1 MKVQL
6 DTTALRR
13 ELHKV
18 IYDDKACAQWVREF
32 EYTLGCWGTN
42 DNPHP
47 FAMSL
52 IVEAEGYRASQSIK
66 KMKAAVIKELGA
78 DASSEDVNKRLVEK
92 YGEERVKTICDNIR
106 RAKNLSADATTRE
119 DMENKSD
126 SDNAGNL
133 ESATSADTE
142 TLDGLTDKD
151 ERPVDGRATS
161 KPSRTTPPQN
171 SYGEFG
177 NVKMTT
183 AEFEKF
189 VQAVGAERANAL
201 IEELSSYLASSG
213 KRYKSHYA
221 TLLNWGRRKDK
232 EGEKNADN
240 APKSFK
246 QQDLDRQ
253 AKMVRD
259 YYSNF
264 TKVV

>member
-18 IYDDKACAQWVREF
+18 IHDDKACAQWVREF

-42 DNPHP
+42 ENPHP

-119 DMENKSD
+119 DVENVSD
-126 SDNAGNL
+126 GSDAANL
-133 ESATSADTE
+133 ESATSADTKITE
-142 TLDGLTDKD
+142 PAKNT
-151 ERPVDGRATS
+151 
-161 KPSRTTPPQN
+161 
-171 SYGEFG
+171 YGEFG

-183 AEFEKF
+183 AEFEKL
-189 VQAVGAERANAL
+189 VKAEGAERANAL

-221 TLLNWGRRKDK
+221 TLLNWGRRKDN

>member
-47 FAMSL
+47 FALSL

-78 DASSEDVNKRLVEK
+78 EASSEDVNKRLVEK

-119 DMENKSD
+119 DVVNESD
-126 SDNAGNL
+126 GDTAANL
-133 ESATSADTE
+133 ESRPSADTKITE
-142 TLDGLTDKD
+142 PAK
-151 ERPVDGRATS
+151 
-161 KPSRTTPPQN
+161 N
-171 SYGEFG
+171 SYGEFS

-183 AEFEKF
+183 VEFEKF
-189 VQAVGAERANAL
+189 VQAEGAERANAL

>member
-18 IYDDKACAQWVREF
+18 IYDDKACAQWVRDF

-42 DNPHP
+42 ENPHP
-47 FAMSL
+47 FAMKL

-78 DASSEDVNKRLVEK
+78 DASSKDVNKRLVEK
-92 YGEERVKTICDNIR
+92 YGEERVKTICDTIR
-106 RAKNLSADATTRE
+106 RAKNLSAYAPTSDDGVNESDGRDAV
-119 DMENKSD
+119 D
-126 SDNAGNL
+126 L
-133 ESATSADTE
+133 ESSTSADTNPAE
-142 TLDGLTDKD
+142 
-151 ERPVDGRATS
+151 PS
-161 KPSRTTPPQN
+161 KN

-189 VQAVGAERANAL
+189 VQAVGADRANSL

-221 TLLNWGRRKDK
+221 TLLNWGRRKDTDESK
-232 EGEKNADN
+232 GK
-240 APKSFK
+240 KSFK
-246 QQDLDRQ
+246 QIERDERTNFFKDDSVVK
-253 AKMVRD
+253 KMMAEKMGEVG
-259 YYSNF
+259 
-264 TKVV
+264 

>member
-18 IYDDKACAQWVREF
+18 IFDDKKCAQWLRDF

-42 DNPHP
+42 ENPHT
-47 FAMSL
+47 FAMRL
-52 IVEAEGYRASQSIK
+52 VVEAEGYKAKQSMQ
-66 KMKAAVIKELGA
+66 KMRSAVLKELGQDA
-78 DASSEDVNKRLVEK
+78 DEKEVKAKLFAK
-92 YGEERVKTICDNIR
+92 YGKKVKDICEAIER
-106 RAKNLSADATTRE
+106 AESLSADGDTRE
-119 DMENKSD
+119 DSLNVTDGS
-126 SDNAGNL
+126 NAAGL
-133 ESATSADTE
+133 ESSTSADTKSAE
-142 TLDGLTDKD
+142 PAK
-151 ERPVDGRATS
+151 
-161 KPSRTTPPQN
+161 N

-183 AEFEKF
+183 AEFEKL
-189 VQAVGAERANAL
+189 VQAEGADRANAL

-232 EGEKNADN
+232 ESKG

-253 AKMVRD
+253 AQQVRD
-259 YYSNF
+259 YFADF
-264 TKVV
+264 TKAVQHAG

>member
-1 MKVQL
+1 MRLSWLKIYIGNLAVLNEQFR
-6 DTTALRR
+6 DENGAIDFAALGREEYEFRR
-13 ELHKV
+13 
-18 IYDDKACAQWVREF
+18 
-32 EYTLGCWGTN
+32 
-42 DNPHP
+42 
-47 FAMSL
+47 
-52 IVEAEGYRASQSIK
+52 
-66 KMKAAVIKELGA
+66 AVIIGDFSRSERAREIYELCEEEFVA
-78 DASSEDVNKRLVEK
+78 RSEAGKKNARKRWK
-92 YGEERVKTICDNIR
+92 KS
-106 RAKNLSADATTRE
+106 SADGDTRE
-119 DMENKSD
+119 GSQNVQRGGSA
-126 SDNAGNL
+126 NAVDP

-142 TLDGLTDKD
+142 TLDSLTDKD
-151 ERPVDGRATS
+151 ARPVDGRAAA

-232 EGEKNADN
+232 EAEKNADN

>member
-18 IYDDKACAQWVREF
+18 IYDDKDCAQWVREF

-78 DASSEDVNKRLVEK
+78 DASNEDVNKRLVEK

-119 DMENKSD
+119 DVEIK
-126 SDNAGNL
+126 AT
-133 ESATSADTE
+133 TSADTE
-142 TLDGLTDKD
+142 TLDSLTDKD

-161 KPSRTTPPQN
+161 KPSRPTPPQN

-189 VQAVGAERANAL
+189 VQAEGADRANAL

-232 EGEKNADN
+232 EAEKNADN

>member
-18 IYDDKACAQWVREF
+18 IYDDKACAQWVRDF

-42 DNPHP
+42 ENPHP
-47 FAMSL
+47 FAMGL
-52 IVEAEGYRASQSIK
+52 IVEAEGYRATQSFK
-66 KMKAAVIKELGA
+66 KMRAAVLKELGA
-78 DASSEDVNKRLVEK
+78 NASSEDVNKRLVEK
-92 YGEERVKTICDNIR
+92 YGEKRVKDICDAIH
-106 RAKNLSADATTRE
+106 RANESSEDGDTRE
-119 DMENKSD
+119 DSQDVPD
-126 SDNAGNL
+126 SSNGATL
-133 ESATSADTE
+133 ESATSSDTKTTE
-142 TLDGLTDKD
+142 
-151 ERPVDGRATS
+151 PS
-161 KPSRTTPPQN
+161 KN

-183 AEFEKF
+183 AEFEKL
-189 VQAVGAERANAL
+189 VQAEGADRANAL

-232 EGEKNADN
+232 EKKD

-253 AKMVRD
+253 AQQVRD
-259 YYSNF
+259 YFSDF
-264 TKVV
+264 TKAV

>member
-42 DNPHP
+42 ENPHP

-78 DASSEDVNKRLVEK
+78 DASNEDVNKRLVEK
-92 YGEERVKTICDNIR
+92 YGEERVKTICDTIR
-106 RAKNLSADATTRE
+106 RAKKLSADAPTRE
-119 DMENKSD
+119 DGETE
-126 SDNAGNL
+126 AT
-133 ESATSADTE
+133 TSADTK
-142 TLDGLTDKD
+142 TLDSLTDKD
-151 ERPVDGRATS
+151 ERPVDGRATA

-189 VQAVGAERANAL
+189 VQAEGADRANAL

-221 TLLNWGRRKDK
+221 TLLNWGRRKDR
-232 EGEKNADN
+232 EET
-240 APKSFK
+240 PKQKFLTTEEIS
-246 QQDLDRQ
+246 QRNIEESERQ
-253 AKMVRD
+253 MKAILEQRR
-259 YYSNF
+259 SAHG
-264 TKVV
+264 

>member
-42 DNPHP
+42 ENPHP

-66 KMKAAVIKELGA
+66 KMKAAVIKELGVE
-78 DASSEDVNKRLVEK
+78 ASNEDVNKRLVEK

-119 DMENKSD
+119 DVVNVSD
-126 SDNAGNL
+126 GDNAGNL
-133 ESATSADTE
+133 ESATSADT
-142 TLDGLTDKD
+142 K
-151 ERPVDGRATS
+151 
-161 KPSRTTPPQN
+161 TTESAKN

-232 EGEKNADN
+232 EDS
-240 APKSFK
+240 PKQRYLTTEEISQRNIEESK
-246 QQDLDRQ
+246 RQ
-253 AKMVRD
+253 MDAILAHRR
-259 YYSNF
+259 S
-264 TKVV
+264 THG

>member
-6 DTTALRR
+6 DTNALRR

-18 IYDDKACAQWVREF
+18 IYDDKACAQWVRDF

-42 DNPHP
+42 ENPHP

-78 DASSEDVNKRLVEK
+78 DASNEDVNKRLVEK

-119 DMENKSD
+119 DVENKSD

-133 ESATSADTE
+133 ESATSADT
-142 TLDGLTDKD
+142 K
-151 ERPVDGRATS
+151 
-161 KPSRTTPPQN
+161 TTEPAKN

-240 APKSFK
+240 AHKSFK

>member
-1 MKVQL
+1 MRLSWLKIYIGNLAVLNEQFR
-6 DTTALRR
+6 DENGAIDFAALGREEYEFRR
-13 ELHKV
+13 
-18 IYDDKACAQWVREF
+18 
-32 EYTLGCWGTN
+32 
-42 DNPHP
+42 
-47 FAMSL
+47 
-52 IVEAEGYRASQSIK
+52 
-66 KMKAAVIKELGA
+66 AVIIGDFSRSERAREIYELCEEEFVA
-78 DASSEDVNKRLVEK
+78 RSEAGKKNARKRWK
-92 YGEERVKTICDNIR
+92 KS
-106 RAKNLSADATTRE
+106 SADAPTRE
-119 DMENKSD
+119 DGEFKSD
-126 SDNAGNL
+126 SGAAGNL
-133 ESATSADTE
+133 ESATPADT
-142 TLDGLTDKD
+142 
-151 ERPVDGRATS
+151 
-161 KPSRTTPPQN
+161 KPAEPAKNT
-171 SYGEFG
+171 YGEFG

-189 VQAVGAERANAL
+189 VQAEGADRANAL

>member
-18 IYDDKACAQWVREF
+18 IYDDKACAQWVRDF

-42 DNPHP
+42 ENPHP
-47 FAMSL
+47 FAMGL
-52 IVEAEGYRASQSIK
+52 IVEAEGYRATQSFK
-66 KMKAAVIKELGA
+66 KMRAAVLKELGA
-78 DASSEDVNKRLVEK
+78 NASSEDVNKRLVEK
-92 YGEERVKTICDNIR
+92 YGEKRVKDICDAIH
-106 RAKNLSADATTRE
+106 RANESSADGDTRE
-119 DMENKSD
+119 DSMNVTDGS
-126 SDNAGNL
+126 NAAGL
-133 ESATSADTE
+133 ESSTSADTKSAE
-142 TLDGLTDKD
+142 PAK
-151 ERPVDGRATS
+151 
-161 KPSRTTPPQN
+161 N

-183 AEFEKF
+183 AEFEKL
-189 VQAVGAERANAL
+189 VQAEGADRANAL

-232 EGEKNADN
+232 ESKG

-253 AKMVRD
+253 AQQVRD
-259 YYSNF
+259 YFADF
-264 TKVV
+264 TKAVQHAG

>member
-1 MKVQL
+1 MRLSWLKIYIGNLAVLNEQFR
-6 DTTALRR
+6 DENGAIDFAALGREEYEFRR
-13 ELHKV
+13 
-18 IYDDKACAQWVREF
+18 
-32 EYTLGCWGTN
+32 
-42 DNPHP
+42 
-47 FAMSL
+47 
-52 IVEAEGYRASQSIK
+52 
-66 KMKAAVIKELGA
+66 AVIIGDFSRSERAREIYELCEEEFIA
-78 DASSEDVNKRLVEK
+78 RSEAGKKNARKRWK
-92 YGEERVKTICDNIR
+92 KS
-106 RAKNLSADATTRE
+106 SAD
-119 DMENKSD
+119 
-126 SDNAGNL
+126 G
-133 ESATSADTE
+133 DTE
-142 TLDGLTDKD
+142 TLDSLTDKD

-171 SYGEFG
+171 TYGEFQ
-177 NVKMTT
+177 NVRMTT

-189 VQAVGAERANAL
+189 VQAEGADRANAL